1 MSSFVCRTRQ
11 VAILAIVVV
20 AGLACG
26 CRGGKEKPA
35 AALKPISEELFQ
47 NVPAPG
53 KPIPNQPPTDDPKV
67 ALQRMVAAYKSLDS
81 LYVRT
86 EADILKS
93 RGKNSRLAYQVAIA
107 RFQKSPPKFSMVVTD
122 PQAGTQFFVSD
133 GSNIVWHLGL
143 TNQYLRRDFQGDLSA
158 LCRQVDEDA
167 PQLLTPTVFLRSNK
181 FPLGIGPVR
190 MVGIDSVDGKPAY
203 KISGQFTSEYLR
215 DYAKRLYG
223 GEVEPTRREFTLW
236 LDKNNYLA
244 LKTTMNVGW
253 SGKLERRRQKPV
265 PFDLE
270 AKVTERVTV
279 LVQNPRFT
287 EDDFRYVAPTGA
299 QEVFV
304 ESRSQ

>member
-1 MSSFVCRTRQ
+1 MSGFICRSQ
-11 VAILAIVVV
+11 QLAVLAIVVI

-26 CRGGKEKPA
+26 CRSDNEKPA
-35 AALKPISEELFQ
+35 VVLKPTSEESFQ

-86 EADILKS
+86 DAEILKV
-93 RGKNSRLAYQVAIA
+93 RGKNSRQAYQVAIT

-143 TNQYLRRDFQGDLSA
+143 TNQFLRRDFRGDLAA
-158 LCRQVDEDA
+158 LCRQVDKDA
-167 PQLLTPTVFLRSNK
+167 PQLLTPTVFLRSDK
-181 FPLGIGPVR
+181 FPLGIGPIW
-190 MVGIDSVDGKPAY
+190 MAGIDTVNGKPAY

-223 GEVEPTRREFTLW
+223 GEVEPTHREFTLW
-236 LDKNNYLA
+236 LDKNNYLVV
-244 LKTTMNVGW
+244 KTMMNVGW
-253 SGKLERRRQKPV
+253 HGKLERRRQKPV
-265 PFDLE
+265 PFDLQ
-270 AKVTERVTV
+270 AKVIERVTI

-287 EDDFRYVAPTGA
+287 EDDFRYVAPQGA

-304 ESRSQ
+304 ESRGQ

>member
-1 MSSFVCRTRQ
+1 MSSFICRSRQ
-11 VAILAIVVV
+11 FAILAIIIVT
-20 AGLACG
+20 GLMCG
-26 CRGGKEKPA
+26 CRGGNEKPA
-35 AALKPISEELFQ
+35 VVLKPTSEESFQ

-86 EADILKS
+86 EADILKV
-93 RGKNSRLAYQVAIA
+93 RGKNSRLAYQIAIT
-107 RFQKSPPKFSMVVTD
+107 RFRKSPPRFSMVVMD
-122 PQAGTQFFVSD
+122 PHAGTQFFVSD

-143 TNQYLRRDFQGDLSA
+143 TNQFLRREFRGDLAA
-158 LCRQVDEDA
+158 LCRQVDKDA
-167 PQLLTPTVFLRSNK
+167 PQLLTPTVFLRSDK
-181 FPLGIGPVR
+181 FPLGIGPIR
-190 MVGIDSVDGKPAY
+190 MAGIDTVDGKPAY
-203 KISGQFTSEYLR
+203 KISGQFAPEYLR

-223 GEVEPTRREFTLW
+223 GEVEPTHREFTLW
-236 LDKNNYLA
+236 LDKHNYLV
-244 LKTTMNVGW
+244 LMTRMHVGW

-265 PFDLE
+265 PFDLQ
-270 AKVTERVTV
+270 AKVTERVTI

-287 EDDFRYVAPTGA
+287 EDDFRYVAPKGA